1 MNEKPKLFCSN
12 KEPSSYFFRYKK
24 EIIKNSLII
33 INIGHIK
40 NIVSC
45 NYNRCFPLNDFVFGA
60 LWKLEFIQKG
70 KMWNLGACMLSVN
83 LKKFH
88 FGLTLLGS
96 SSFPRF
102 RNLAQVWRD
111 NQSIRTIKIFPKNY
125 NNIAHKRT
133 PLRHT
138 TQAATTTKG
147 RNIPI
152 YTYLHYFF
160 SAIAFLALEFFS
172 RFFPSPKLT
181 TQPAKTQQQ
190 TVYLLNIY
198 FFFEWITEKHIFIQ
212 QNWKK
217 KRKNNNKNE

>member
-152 YTYLHYFF
+152 Y
-160 SAIAFLALEFFS
+160 ILALFLLCYSFPCPWILFSLFSLPKTHHSTSKNPTTNSILVEHILFFWMNHWKTHFHS
-172 RFFPSPKLT
+172 AKL
-181 TQPAKTQQQ
+181 KK
-190 TVYLLNIY
+190 
-198 FFFEWITEKHIFIQ
+198 EEEK
-212 QNWKK
+212 
-217 KRKNNNKNE
+217 